1 MNLMPSFTIELDVN
15 EKLFL
20 RNPQRSPLGRKIL
33 QHSILLIDEIGLERF
48 TFKKLAERIGSAEAS
63 IYRYF
68 ENKHLLLLY
77 LVNWYWE
84 WMKFRIDFK
93 AMNVENPEERLNIAI
108 SAIVDTAKRNTHV
121 EFIDEDILH
130 RIVVTEGTKAYHN
143 KEVDELNREGFF
155 LSYKSLC
162 EKIAGII
169 LDIQPEFPYPRALAS
184 SLLEMANNHIYFA
197 EHLPRLTDVE
207 AARGQI
213 LLQVESLLHFFAFT
227 LLRKAEN
234 GAAAEDL
241 LSSIE
246 TGKNGTA
253 QNSRSSNNGPEKN
266 ANGSHLL

>member
-1 MNLMPSFTIELDVN
+1 MPSFSIELDVREN
-15 EKLFL
+15 LFL

-77 LVNWYWE
+77 LINWYWE

-93 AMNVENPEERLNIAI
+93 TMNVEDPKERLNIVI

-169 LDIQPEFPYPRALAS
+169 LEIQAEFPYPRALAS

-207 AARGQI
+207 AARGQV
-213 LLQVESLLHFFAFT
+213 LLQVESLLRFFAFN
-227 LLRKAEN
+227 LLKKAED
-234 GAAAEDL
+234 GAAVDEL
-241 LSSIE
+241 LEGMSNRKS
-246 TGKNGTA
+246 GKKQAGSLNNNQSKNGT
-253 QNSRSSNNGPEKN
+253 NG
-266 ANGSHLL
+266 AHFL